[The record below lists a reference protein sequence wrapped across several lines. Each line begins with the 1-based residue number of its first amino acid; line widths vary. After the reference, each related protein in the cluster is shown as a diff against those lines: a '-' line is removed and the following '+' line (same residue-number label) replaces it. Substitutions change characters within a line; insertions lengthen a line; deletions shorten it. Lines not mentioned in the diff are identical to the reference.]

1 MVKKRKFKHHVF
13 IVLLILLLFT
23 FIVGILLGRSLSN
36 EKIDEITMFIQNSE
50 LNTESYLIEQE
61 LFGTVDQN
69 NCNLSKVRISDVSSQ
84 LAFLG
89 RKLMAA
95 DTEKSLDKERY
106 SFLKLKYHLMQIK
119 TYLLFYNLI
128 QECDIN
134 SSVILYFYGDD
145 AGLSQQQGYILDKIV
160 EDYDTKVFA
169 IEYNYSKEI
178 HFLESYYNIKT
189 TPSIVINYDKI
200 IEGHADYETIKNEL
214 ESQSDKN

>member
-1 MVKKRKFKHHVF
+1 
-13 IVLLILLLFT
+13 
-23 FIVGILLGRSLSN
+23 
-36 EKIDEITMFIQNSE
+36 
-50 LNTESYLIEQE
+50 
-61 LFGTVDQN
+61 
-69 NCNLSKVRISDVSSQ
+69 
-84 LAFLG
+84 
-89 RKLMAA
+89 
-95 DTEKSLDKERY
+95 
-106 SFLKLKYHLMQIK
+106 MQIK